1 MVAERIGPIEPDS
14 DAARLVLRAV
24 DHAVE
29 LTIGDQAF
37 RITWIN
43 DTGSPAGDPEKQLAA
58 IHNLANLL
66 KNSPTFDAEGLK
78 SEIRQYRDDASE
90 GRFGDE

>member
-37 RITWIN
+37 RITRIHGV
-43 DTGSPAGDPEKQLAA
+43 GSPSTDPEKQLAA
-58 IHNLANLL
+58 LL
-66 KNSPTFDAEGLK
+66 KISSMPKFSPAFDADELIAQ
-78 SEIRQYRDDASE
+78 IRRDRESADA
-90 GRFGDE
+90 GRFLDE